1 MLDNEQVDDLN
12 LDRPIFIIGGSRTG
26 SEMLKT
32 VLSASPEIDFVD
44 ESFLHYPR
52 WQHKDLAAN
61 IKEYV
66 GDLDDED
73 AVEKLI
79 ELLYSGIPTGWLW
92 SEVEQELDRELLR
105 SELAKGDLTMRSIL
119 SSMMSVHAS
128 MRGKSGV
135 GAKFPVHFSMTHKL
149 LEWFPGCRLIHTTRN
164 PKDVYA
170 SQAAKYSSSSQ
181 NWLARSFSRFQQF
194 VHINIQT
201 AWTARCHMK
210 YRSSP
215 NYRLVR
221 YEDIVTRPEE
231 TIRGLCEFLEV
242 PYIEQMLEP
251 NQYGSSYG
259 NEKKGR
265 GIKTQSIGRWRQK
278 ISPAS
283 AKFMDIAHRRS
294 CRVLGYDVTQ
304 D

>member
-1 MLDNEQVDDLN
+1 M
-12 LDRPIFIIGGSRTG
+12 DRPTFIIGGSRTG

-32 VLSASPEIDFVD
+32 ILSASPKLDFVD

-52 WQHKDLAAN
+52 WQHKDLATN
-61 IKEYV
+61 IKEHV
-66 GDLDDED
+66 GNLEAED

-92 SEVEQELDRELLR
+92 SEVERELDKELLR
-105 SELAKGDLTMRSIL
+105 SELAKGDLTMQHIL

-128 MRGKSGV
+128 MREKSGV
-135 GAKFPVHFSMTHKL
+135 GAKFPVHYSQTHKL
-149 LEWFPGCRLIHTTRN
+149 IEWFPDCRLIHTTRN

-181 NWLARSFSRFQQF
+181 NWFARNFSRFKQY

-201 AWTARCHMK
+201 AWTARCHLK

-221 YEDIVTRPEE
+221 YEDIVTKPEE
-231 TIRGLCEFLEV
+231 TIRNLCEFLDI
-242 PYIEQMLEP
+242 PFIQQMLEP

-259 NEKKGR
+259 NKKNER
-265 GIKTQSIGRWRQK
+265 GIKSQSIGRWRQK
-278 ISPAS
+278 ISPIS
-283 AKFMDIAHRRS
+283 AKFMDIVHRRAY
-294 CRVLGYDVTQ
+294 RTLGYDVAQ